1 MQAKVNMNFK
11 MKLESF
17 EQFWNLIR
25 QESYSEPEIDKL
37 FKRFLEGFYA
47 SVKIKDA

>member
-1 MQAKVNMNFK
+1 MYREKSDFRVKV
-11 MKLESF
+11 ESF

-25 QESYSEPEIDKL
+25 QEKYSESEIDKL

-47 SVKIKDA
+47 SVKIKEA